1 MYVVSLLRLLRLHDY
16 DERDLIPDAV
26 VPELRYFSLHAHLNL
41 NGSHATCRSTI
52 GFFDYSAKPRRDQQ
66 HENLPFC
73 LPTEQR
79 HEASSEANS
88 LLLGR
93 QVVGGDDYSCAPDRP
108 CRNGACCPKATLSCN
123 YGEEYCGKSGTSPND
138 VCWSNCHAKA
148 DCGINAAV
156 PGKKCPLNV
165 CCSRWGFC
173 GMEPD
178 FCAKGKDD
186 ENGPTGCQ
194 SNCEQPG
201 PKHKAGGQDKVI
213 GYYEAWRHDSV
224 CQGMGFD
231 QIPVKSLTHLYFS
244 FGYITP
250 GDFSIA
256 GMDGLPFR
264 LFSDFTDVKQKNPAL
279 KTVIAIG
286 GWTYNDPGPTQK
298 VFSNMVSTQA
308 NRAKFIKN
316 LFAFMRQYAFD
327 GVDFDWEYPGAPDR
341 GGIPEDG
348 ENFTKFLK
356 QLDDENKRQPL
367 KYIVSFTAPT
377 SYWYLR
383 HFDLK
388 AIDYVDFINVM
399 SYDLHGVWDRD
410 NPIGNNIYGHSNVTE
425 IKRAFD
431 LFWRNNVP
439 ARKLNLGL
447 GFYGRSFQLE
457 DPACNKPGCKF
468 KGGASKGGCSGESGI
483 LSYREIQEIIKKDR
497 LKPFH
502 DKKAGVKY
510 ITYGHDQWVSYDDAD
525 TFKQKKELAAN
536 LGLGGYLI
544 WAVDQDDNQ
553 LSALQAVISPKKL
566 GSLGPEKGKS
576 WADATVPNC
585 YVTGC
590 DGKCDPG
597 FILLSEQNCGTNDKQ
612 SQLCCPLS
620 GAPDPKTCQWRGNP
634 HLCNG
639 HCHDDEV
646 MLQMNRWGG
655 GGGYCHDGHKA
666 YCCKSPLAE
675 ENQCYWAGMGSSC
688 NTGDVT
694 MTFSG
699 TVLSVAADIAQAILD
714 LVGKP
719 TPLAEMVGEALS
731 DLLEMIEIDTM
742 KLYCCPKE
750 DSKKWQNCNWHGE
763 PGSCFDNHCPD
774 VKAVQLTDSYFGAG
788 ETCGWKIERVRVFCC
803 EPAPGQRTFLPV
815 PLANL
820 FENPP
825 SGDNLDTEFD
835 LNVDKTSASG
845 GHDENPNDAAF
856 QFVVLTSPEE
866 IQISLDKRDG
876 SHWDVFNC
884 NDAVSEGEHTVQ
896 MVCMDSSEN
905 SNCHKIHLGQGV
917 PGTILQMPPGCG
929 PGKYAVAKSMVP
941 SPAHNHSQ
949 ILPRH
954 LSHLVSKK
962 GVVVYDLTFDYEFR
976 RVPRSLGDTQMRIDF
991 SNQDNYWNEIVAAAA
1006 TKKRKSKRSLDD
1018 VGGNHVRWL
1027 EEEFR
1032 DDYHLGA
1039 LSPRHLQERWFGSTI
1054 IDWLT
1059 RMVKPE
1065 IQREFTHSIDET
1077 FTAKIV
1083 DESWSCTRDNI
1094 GYEGHITAS
1103 ALTRMKV
1110 ATSFGFTLIVTS
1122 MIAPLDIS
1130 KSYLTFYNEG
1140 EVTATFTLEA
1150 MAKVFYQKEQTIL
1163 DLPFPGATFH
1173 VPGIVT
1179 IGPNIHIS
1187 GSLDASLAVAATF
1200 ETKISIASWEVRQ
1213 IIPDDGQS
1221 QFKPKEIGNGADLDD
1236 SGNFNGLSKPE
1247 FFAGVAVQGDVTAKL
1262 KVAVE
1267 FGVRFHERWS
1277 VDPGVASVV
1286 GEGLVRVKMG
1296 AGSSTEGNC
1305 PFTYGMDV
1313 GASLYAQAQF
1323 FKWKSPQYDIAGPW
1337 EKAIINGGTCP
1348 ALGGPPTRKRRG
1360 IPLLDPAVGNNTE
1373 LTRHT
1378 HRLEKKALSKRA
1390 GVYGPAFTI
1399 PVGKYFCP
1407 SEESGDN
1414 EGTDCKTIQP
1424 DWDNDKYLTDQD
1436 DYDDSKK
1443 KRRLSPI
1450 MQDVG
1455 FGLLFNSTAEDHL
1468 LARGWLE
1475 KRADK
1480 KSRLCSEDKGGDGI
1494 PIVSI
1499 YPSGGELPNA
1509 AAYGF
1514 EEPNICGNY
1523 EFGTPLERRVAGV
1536 QYDTEHILE
1545 FQLPAIF
1552 LRELDKQIFDH
1563 TFQHPNPNEVDGKGA
1578 RKRVSFCRYFLELWS
1593 VPEFAINGE
1602 TATPAQHIA
1611 NTYPTKNKYSH
1622 ELVVLEHYINSP
1634 VKAKVSATP
1643 PLIPLQTPHQLFLS
1657 DPIPTHFGAAD
1668 RTVFIAPTQTWGRE
1682 DNIVTTS
1689 RWHNNVGKG
1698 VTQARAIL
1706 MAIRFLVGSVNY
1718 HNDFTIRSYLRAQKD
1733 RVGNMFEA
1741 VENALPSHRRVVNN
1755 VQYDAWQRQD
1765 LRRRWN
1771 EFMNNKFYLAQA
1783 QTMKVIN
1790 EFLPLLQQ
1798 VWADDGAR
1806 TAAEDRPG
1814 DDANTLAAK
1823 QAKRDLIDDIDALAD
1838 RVKTLPVWI
1847 NPFG

>member
-1 MYVVSLLRLLRLHDY
+1 MIYFVLRIVLSVSIASNVLAFPHINKFHDEHAY
-16 DERDLIPDAV
+16 
-26 VPELRYFSLHAHLNL
+26 PELS
-41 NGSHATCRSTI
+41 SPQATCRNAI
-52 GFFDYSAKPRRDQQ
+52 GFFDYSAKIRQDLN
-66 HENLPFC
+66 ENLPFC
-73 LPTEQR
+73 LPAEQEY
-79 HEASSEANS
+79 EASSEAKS

-123 YGEEYCGKSGTSPND
+123 YGEKYCGKSGTSPND

-148 DCGINAAV
+148 ECGVNAAV

-173 GMEPD
+173 GMEAD
-178 FCAKGKDD
+178 FCAKGKGDD
-186 ENGPTGCQ
+186 KDGPTGCQ
-194 SNCEQPG
+194 SNCDQPG
-201 PKHKAGGQDKVI
+201 PKDKSGGQDKVI

-250 GDFSIA
+250 GDFSVA

-264 LFSDFTDVKQKNPAL
+264 LFSDFTNVKQKNPAL

-356 QLDDENKRQPL
+356 QLDDENKKQPV

-388 AIDYVDFINVM
+388 AVNYVDFINVM
-399 SYDLHGVWDRD
+399 SYDLHGVWDRE

-468 KGGASKGGCSGESGI
+468 KGGATKGGCSGESGI

-502 DKKAGVKY
+502 DKKAEVKY
-510 ITYGHDQWVSYDDAD
+510 ITYGRDQWVSYDDVD
-525 TFKQKKELAAN
+525 TFKQKKELAHD

-544 WAVDQDDNQ
+544 WAVDQDDDQ

-576 WADATVPNC
+576 WDNASVPNC

-597 FILLSEQNCGTNDKQ
+597 FTLMSEQNCGTDDKK

-620 GAPDPKTCQWRGNP
+620 GAPDPSTCHWRGNP
-634 HLCNG
+634 IWCNG

-646 MLQMNRWGG
+646 MLQMNRWGS
-655 GGGYCHDGHKA
+655 GGGYCSDGNKA

-675 ENQCYWAGMGSSC
+675 ENQCYWAGMGKSC
-688 NTGDVT
+688 NSGDVP

-699 TVLSVAADIAQAILD
+699 TVLSALADVAQAILD

-731 DLLEMIEIDTM
+731 DLLEVIETDTL
-742 KLYCCPKE
+742 KRYCCPKE
-750 DSKKWQNCNWHGE
+750 DYKKWHNCNWYGK

-788 ETCGWKIERVRVFCC
+788 DTCGWKLERVRVFCC
-803 EPAPGQRTFLPV
+803 EPIPGQRLFLPV
-815 PLANL
+815 PLKNL
-820 FENPP
+820 FEKPP
-825 SGDNLDTEFD
+825 SGDNIDTEFD
-835 LNVDKTSASG
+835 LNVDKKSASSG
-845 GHDENPNDAAF
+845 RDENPNDAAF

-884 NDAVSEGEHTVQ
+884 NDAVSEDEQTVQ
-896 MVCMDSSEN
+896 MVCTDSSED

-941 SPAHNHSQ
+941 SAAHNHSRL
-949 ILPRH
+949 LPRH
-954 LSHLVSKK
+954 LSHLRSKE

-976 RVPRSLGDTQMRIDF
+976 RAPRSLGDTQMRIDF
-991 SNQDNYWNEIVAAAA
+991 SNQDNYWNEVVAAAT

-1032 DDYHLGA
+1032 DDYHFGA

-1054 IDWLT
+1054 IDWLS

-1065 IQREFTHSIDET
+1065 IKREFTHSIDET

-1083 DESWSCTRDNI
+1083 DESWSCVRDNI

-1122 MIAPLDIS
+1122 MVAPLDIS

-1173 VPGIVT
+1173 IPGIVT
-1179 IGPNIHIS
+1179 IGPNVHVS

-1213 IIPDDGQS
+1213 TIPDDGQS

-1247 FFAGVAVQGDVTAKL
+1247 FFAGVTVQGDVTAKL
-1262 KVAVE
+1262 KAAVE
-1267 FGVRFHERWS
+1267 FGVRFHDRWD

-1296 AGSSTEGNC
+1296 AGSSTKGNC

-1323 FKWKSPQYDIAGPW
+1323 FKWKSPQFNIAGPW

-1348 ALGGPPTRKRRG
+1348 ALGGPPTRRRG
-1360 IPLLDPAVGNNTE
+1360 IQLLESNIGLNERVVHNRT
-1373 LTRHT
+1373 
-1378 HRLEKKALSKRA
+1378 LEKRALSKRA
-1390 GVYGPAFTI
+1390 GVYGPAFRI

-1414 EGTDCKTIQP
+1414 EGTDCKTIKP
-1424 DWDNDKYLTDQD
+1424 DWDNDKYLTNED
-1436 DYDDSKK
+1436 DYVDRK
-1443 KRRLSPI
+1443 KRRQLAP
-1450 MQDVG
+1450 MPQEVD
-1455 FGLLFNSTAEDHL
+1455 FELFNSTIEGRI
-1468 LARGWLE
+1468 LARDGLE
-1475 KRADK
+1475 KRGK
-1480 KSRLCSEDKGGDGI
+1480 KESKLCGI
-1494 PIVSI
+1494 NIESDF
-1499 YPSGGELPNA
+1499 PSGGLLPDA
-1509 AAYGF
+1509 DAYGF
-1514 EEPNICGNY
+1514 DEPDICGNY
-1523 EFGTPLERRVAGV
+1523 EFGAPLQNRVTGI

-1545 FQLPAIF
+1545 FQLPGMF
-1552 LRELDKQIFDH
+1552 LEELDRDIFGK
-1563 TFQHPNPNEVDGKGA
+1563 TFLHPNPNQLDGNGA
-1578 RKRVSFCRYFLELWS
+1578 RKKVTFCEYFKELWS
-1593 VPEFAINGE
+1593 VPGFAINGE
-1602 TATPAQHIA
+1602 TATPADHIA
-1611 NTYPTKNKYSH
+1611 DTYPTSSRFSN
-1622 ELVVLEHYINSP
+1622 ELVVLEHYLNVP
-1634 VKAKVSATP
+1634 VKAK
-1643 PLIPLQTPHQLFLS
+1643 
-1657 DPIPTHFGAAD
+1657 
-1668 RTVFIAPTQTWGRE
+1668 TWGRE
-1682 DNIVTTS
+1682 ANIVSTR
-1689 RWHNNVGKG
+1689 RWNTNIGKG
-1698 VTQARAIL
+1698 VTEARAIL
-1706 MAIRFLVGSVNY
+1706 KAMRNLVGSINY
-1718 HNDFTIRSYLRAQKD
+1718 HNDFTIRSHFRAQKD

-1741 VENALPSHRRVVNN
+1741 IENALPSHRRVVNN
-1755 VQYDAWQRQD
+1755 VQYDAWQHQD

-1771 EFMNNKFYLAQA
+1771 EFMNSKFYLGQA
-1783 QTMKVIN
+1783 KTMKVIN
-1790 EFLPLLQQ
+1790 EFLPVLQEA
-1798 VWADDGAR
+1798 WADDGR
-1806 TAAEDRPG
+1806 RRAAEDQPG
-1814 DDANTLAAK
+1814 DSGDTLADK
-1823 QAKRDLIDDIDALAD
+1823 QRMRDLIDDIDALAD
-1838 RVKTLPVWI
+1838 RMRTLPAWI
-1847 NPFG
+1847 NPFA